1 MPTSFD
7 PRDSGII
14 QWIRNHRTS
23 DEPRFDSDAA
33 WSRFRREHV
42 VRAPRKRG
50 VFGQQSLVWRIAAV
64 LLLAVGGA
72 MYWHARQPSAAPT
85 IVERVAANGQRSTIT
100 LDEETRITLNGGS
113 RLRYT
118 DGSATRDREVFL
130 DGEAFFEVTHN
141 PSRTFRVHAGRGVIE
156 DVGTRFNIRAYSG
169 APTVEVVVTEG
180 SVTFARDSSPGRP
193 LQLNR
198 GEAATL
204 GESGP
209 PAKLTIASIDR
220 YIGWTTGSLVFD
232 NTTLRDAAAELEHR
246 YGVRIDVDPR
256 LATRSVTARFHGES
270 VDQVLDA
277 ITVALGARYERTDS
291 TYSIRPRIR

>member
-1 MPTSFD
+1 M
-7 PRDSGII
+7 
-14 QWIRNHRTS
+14 
-23 DEPRFDSDAA
+23 
-33 WSRFRREHV
+33 
-42 VRAPRKRG
+42 
-50 VFGQQSLVWRIAAV
+50 
-64 LLLAVGGA
+64 
-72 MYWHARQPSAAPT
+72 
-85 IVERVAANGQRSTIT
+85 VERLAANGQRSTIT
-100 LDEETRITLNGGS
+100 LDEGTRITLNGGS

-118 DGSATRDREVFL
+118 DGSAARDRDVYL

-141 PSRTFRVHAGRGVIE
+141 PSRVFRVHAGRGVIE
-156 DVGTRFNIRAYSG
+156 DAGTRFNIRAYSG
-169 APTVEVVVTEG
+169 APTVEVVVTDG
-180 SVTFARDSSPGRP
+180 SVTFARDSSPARP

-209 PAKLTIASIDR
+209 PAKVAVASIDR

-277 ITVALGARYERTDS
+277 ITVALGARYERDDS